1 MMMSDLHADQ
11 NKPPLPQ
18 GFFAD
23 LYIVDLIRTDF
34 LLVAKLVL
42 AQMFSAT
49 PAFNL
54 TSNT

>member
-1 MMMSDLHADQ
+1 MTMSDLPADQ
-11 NKPPLPQ
+11 NKPPLLQ
-18 GFFAD
+18 GLVAHPY
-23 LYIVDLIRTDF
+23 LCDLIRTDF

-49 PAFNL
+49 PAFSL